1 MPARR
6 VVVTGLGVVSP
17 LGLGWPDFWQGLT
30 SGVCAITPFTRF
42 PELRIKTAAWMPDWD
57 GSAHFEKSALASL
70 DPFGQYYVLAG
81 RQALADSGFEPGPE
95 DRVRTAIVSATASA
109 GQMTQDEESQ
119 RLYIQNRPRVIPL
132 TVPRVMANS
141 GASGL
146 AAETGLMGP
155 CFTLSTAC
163 SSANH
168 AIGMAFWMIRQ
179 GVIDRALAGGSEAPF
194 ALGNLRAWEATR
206 AVDPEPC
213 RPFSADRQGLSLGE
227 GGAVLMLEELSLA
240 QARGARIYGEV
251 LGFGMSADAHHV
263 VRPLAEG
270 AALAMRAALSDAG
283 LVPTE
288 IDHINAHGTGTPLND
303 ATESSAIREVFG
315 EHADQLLVTSTKSM
329 HGHALGAAGAL
340 EACATLLAL
349 HHGLVPPTIH
359 HQQDDPECRVK
370 VVANQAL
377 EAPVQKAI
385 SNSFAFGGLNAV
397 LAFGAYSS
405 SRASE
410 LMQ

>member
-1 MPARR
+1 MRVTSSRR

-17 LGLGWPDFWQGLT
+17 LGLGANAFWQGLSQGT
-30 SGVCAITPFTRF
+30 CAITTLTQF
-42 PELRIKTAAWMPDWD
+42 PELRLKTGAWMTDYD
-57 GSAHFEKSALASL
+57 GSAHFEKAALTTL
-70 DPFGQYYVLAG
+70 DPFAQYFVLAG
-81 RQALADSGFEPGPE
+81 RQALADSGFEPGPDE
-95 DRVRTAIVSATASA
+95 GLRTAVISGTASG

-119 RLYIQNRPRVIPL
+119 RLYLQNRPRVMPL

-179 GVIDRALAGGSEAPF
+179 GAVDRALTGGSEAPF
-194 ALGNLRAWEATR
+194 AVGNLRAWEATR

-283 LVPTE
+283 LDPSAV
-288 IDHINAHGTGTPLND
+288 DHINAHGTGTPLND

-315 EHADQLLVTSTKSM
+315 NHADQVLVTSTKSM
-329 HGHALGAAGAL
+329 HGHTLGAAGAL

-349 HHGLVPPTIH
+349 HHRLIPPTIH
-359 HQQDDPECRVK
+359 HQQDDPECPVRV
-370 VVANQAL
+370 VTGQAL
-377 EAPVQKAI
+377 EAPIKTAI

-397 LAFGAYSS
+397 LALGAY
-405 SRASE
+405 
-410 LMQ
+410 